1 MSIFRLQNNTPEVY
15 VNNSRDFQLLC
26 RAFDCINAGV
36 RSEINSMATVVDTN
50 TCINRV
56 IQLLQTKL
64 GFFTTNQYNDD
75 DIRTILQG
83 FVQMVRNKGS
93 KKGIEYAVYAYL
105 RTKKIIASAEVSI
118 DNDSHIVRIGMNT
131 APIETKLL
139 EEILS
144 YIIPTGYFVS
154 FEFYNKQVV
163 DNKYTVTNGAN
174 FLQIGNLLNA
184 QLAVEN
190 RTMNAWTQPAST
202 KSTPDGY
209 ERLSQSVGVVEIPK
223 SDDDSS
229 IVIAGDYST
238 FVPNIPQQEEQN
250 NE

>member
-50 TCINRV
+50 ICINRV

-83 FVQMVRNKGS
+83 FVQMIRNKGS

-105 RTKKIIASAEVSI
+105 RTKKIIASAEISV
-118 DNDSHIVRIGMNT
+118 DNDSHVVRIGMNT

-154 FEFYNKQVV
+154 FEFYNKQVF
-163 DNKYTVTNGAN
+163 DNQYTVTNNAN

-184 QLAVEN
+184 QLAN
-190 RTMNAWTQPAST
+190 SDSTMNNWSGNNNVKINT
-202 KSTPDGY
+202 
-209 ERLSQSVGVVEIPK
+209 
-223 SDDDSS
+223 
-229 IVIAGDYST
+229 DYCAAM
-238 FVPNIPQQEEQN
+238 
-250 NE
+250 